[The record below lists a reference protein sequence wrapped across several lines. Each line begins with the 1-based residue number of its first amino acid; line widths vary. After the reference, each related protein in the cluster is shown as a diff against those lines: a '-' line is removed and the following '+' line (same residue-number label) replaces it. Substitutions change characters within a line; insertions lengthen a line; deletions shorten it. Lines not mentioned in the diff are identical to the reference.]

1 MILFENTT
9 RQYPRRNCLL
19 EVSRLQLLLLLSSRV
34 LWRTWLQ
41 NIFGITRTRGK
52 RSSWWKHCSQC
63 HFVYHKFHLKWPCR
77 ERPANNSLC
86 NGTDKLLKEKKYKYL
101 SIRGSTISET
111 ALRLEVSNPRPF
123 VLLVRAHVHVEGY
136 AAFVEGYQHEKTEV
150 LRG

>member
-1 MILFENTT
+1 
-9 RQYPRRNCLL
+9 
-19 EVSRLQLLLLLSSRV
+19 
-34 LWRTWLQ
+34 
-41 NIFGITRTRGK
+41 
-52 RSSWWKHCSQC
+52 
-63 HFVYHKFHLKWPCR
+63 LKWLCR